1 MTSDQD
7 FVDFIVEQ
15 MENAGLITYRKMF
28 GEYGLYSNG
37 KIVALIC
44 DNQLFVKPTQSGRD
58 FIGDVDEAPPYPGAR
73 DYFLIDDKFEDR
85 EWISELIRITAAE
98 LPTPKPKTKK
108 SKVSNNKKK
117 ELGFFDSIEQKD

>member
-1 MTSDQD
+1 
-7 FVDFIVEQ
+7 

-73 DYFLIDDKFEDR
+73 DYFLIDDKFE
-85 EWISELIRITAAE
+85 E
-98 LPTPKPKTKK
+98 
-108 SKVSNNKKK
+108 
-117 ELGFFDSIEQKD
+117 

>member
-15 MENAGLITYRKMF
+15 MENAELITYRKMF

-73 DYFLIDDKFEDR
+73 DYFLINDKFED
-85 EWISELIRITAAE
+85 
-98 LPTPKPKTKK
+98 K
-108 SKVSNNKKK
+108 N
-117 ELGFFDSIEQKD
+117 G

>member
-1 MTSDQD
+1 
-7 FVDFIVEQ
+7 